1 MFAHQLNE
9 WMQGGN
15 RIRVGHVREGGSV
28 VGLNACK
35 SCKWEGGE
43 RKRKIMDMDNL
54 GCVG

>member
-43 RKRKIMDMDNL
+43 RQKKRMDMDNL